1 VATRER
7 GPAASQS
14 GHPFTNFQWYFSRSR
29 NTVFFGAYA
38 REALSEAAFL
48 NAVRAALAL
57 APQLN
62 WRQDDAGQ
70 RHVDVRP
77 FPVEAIAAY
86 AEVDSFDGFPD
97 SVLTHGLDIFDDPA
111 LPCFRARC
119 YVLKHGAHEGR
130 RSFVLF
136 QTSHALM
143 EGADSSALVRGLMSV
158 HEAKPKARTVGA
170 VGRFGLRLAALAIA
184 PANLVMARYHQ
195 GHLKQSAFVTM
206 TVDRDSLKRAATHYG
221 VQQRSILFGA
231 VLYGIFHAAPA
242 GPSRTKARLIG
253 YTRLSARRFDG
264 DDDFMKL
271 RVHMARVKSAL
282 SFADYVRGLDALL
295 EKDASNATGMQLLY
309 NTVLGVH
316 KRLCRLIPWAYDRKF
331 FSFVPYDFV
340 FSLVPPHLETGRFA
354 GLRFEEIYCGTYT
367 PGANAVIMVPYRNGL
382 SFSFSVDDPMRRR
395 LPGVAA
401 LLGEIGVPVHSSA
414 FGLDRGTGRSTAVA

>member
-1 VATRER
+1 MVATNAT

-29 NTVFFGAYA
+29 NTVFFGAFA
-38 REALSEAAFL
+38 REALTEAAFL
-48 NAVRAALAL
+48 NAVHAALAL

-70 RHVDVRP
+70 RHVDARP
-77 FPVEAIAAY
+77 FPIERIATY
-86 AEVDSFDGFPD
+86 TEVDSFDGFPD
-97 SVLTHGLDIFDDPA
+97 KVLTHGLEIFDDPA

-143 EGADSSALVRGLMSV
+143 EGADSSALVRGLTSV
-158 HEAKPKARTVGA
+158 HEAKPKARTMGA
-170 VGRFGLRLAALAIA
+170 AGRFGLRLAALAIA
-184 PANLVMARYHQ
+184 PANLIMARYHQ
-195 GHLKQSAFVTM
+195 GHLKRSAFVTM
-206 TVDRDSLKRAATHYG
+206 TVDRDSLKRAATAYG

-231 VLYGIFHAAPA
+231 VLYGIFHTGPA
-242 GPSRTKARLIG
+242 GPSRNKARLIG

-295 EKDASNATGMQLLY
+295 EKDATNATGMQLLY

-316 KRLCRLIPWAYDRKF
+316 KRLVRLIPWAYDRKF

-354 GLRFEEIYCGTYT
+354 GLRFEEIYCSTYT
-367 PGANAVIMVPYRNGL
+367 PGANAVVMVPYRNGL
-382 SFSFSVDDPMRRR
+382 SFSFSVDEPMRQR
-395 LPGVAA
+395 LSGVAA
-401 LLGEIGVPVHSSA
+401 LLEEIGVPVRSSTL
-414 FGLDRGTGRSTAVA
+414 GLDREDRSTAVA